1 MPIETV
7 TIINNSGKIIT
18 NGKHLFG
25 LFKEAKASYQEKKAS
40 IKVERAIKRSQTYD
54 VAVQPEYYD
63 EVEYLSA
70 GGRRLSYDDGDG
82 ASHAS
87 SRRSHRSRHSRAP
100 TEYSRASGA
109 LTESNLKTHSEVSSV
124 APSRVPRRSPYG
136 ETVEPYDMALSRPN
150 LSRTKTM
157 PLEVIESQSFYD
169 SQPPMQLQRRS
180 TVDPAKVAKEEK
192 KIDMNMAYGSIPP
205 DLAERVDLDPAYKAA
220 QKERKAQDLAQKIEG
235 LLTEAHCMHHTATHM
250 ITHLQA
256 NPEAAAAVAL
266 SLAELSALLGKMSPA
281 FLGAIKA
288 GSPAVFALL
297 ASPQFLIAAGL
308 TVGVTVVMFGGWK
321 IVKRIADAHTEMAAT
336 GAGAPHAVPMAF
348 EAYPASSAGSRT
360 VRQPNYPPTER
371 SASVFDEALVLEE
384 ELSSIESWRRGI
396 SQCGIPDDASSVD
409 LELITPNAMQ
419 SQYGDD
425 DDARTVR
432 TMRTNKTSKT
442 AKTHR
447 TDRTE
452 KTEKSHRSSRH
463 SEAPVEYRK
472 SSSRT
477 VRDGDSVAGS
487 ERSHR
492 TSHSSKSKRTV
503 KTIEDGS
510 RDRENSFEAVVR
522 PKKDNMLKNM
532 FKRKIGKD
540 ERSRME
546 SVLA

>member
-1 MPIETV
+1 MPMETV

-25 LFKEAKASYQEKKAS
+25 LFKEAKASYQEKKAA
-40 IKVERAIKRSQTYD
+40 VQAHRAVKRSNTYD
-54 VAVQPEYYD
+54 VACTPAYYD
-63 EVEYLSA
+63 EVEYLSE
-70 GGRRLSYDDGDG
+70 GGRRLSIDDA
-82 ASHAS
+82 ASHTS
-87 SRRSHRSRHSRAP
+87 SRRSHQSRHSRAP
-100 TEYSRASGA
+100 TL
-109 LTESNLKTHSEVSSV
+109 LTASNLKTLSEVKSQYNP
-124 APSRVPRRSPYG
+124 ASPYTG
-136 ETVEPYDMALSRPN
+136 DHELALSKPS
-150 LSRTKTM
+150 LARTRTLPM
-157 PLEVIESQSFYD
+157 EVIESQSFYD
-169 SQPPMQLQRRS
+169 SQPGAMQPLTRRS
-180 TVDPAKVAKEEK
+180 TGVDPAKVAKEDK
-192 KIDMNMAYGSIPP
+192 KIDMNMAYGSMPP

-220 QKERKAQDLAQKIEG
+220 QKERRAQDLAHKIEG
-235 LLTEAHCMHHTATHM
+235 LLTEAHCVHHTAQHM

-266 SLAELSALLGKMSPA
+266 TLAELSALLGKMSPG

-297 ASPQFLIAAGL
+297 ASPQFLIAAGAA
-308 TVGVTVVMFGGWK
+308 VGMTVVMFGGWK
-321 IVKRIADAHTEMAAT
+321 IVKRIADAHQEIS

-360 VRQPNYPPTER
+360 VRPNYPATER

-396 SQCGIPDDASSVD
+396 SDCGADDQSSVD
-409 LELITPNAMQ
+409 LELITPDAMH
-419 SQYGDD
+419 SQYGGGN
-425 DDARTVR
+425 DDARTIRSV
-432 TMRTNKTSKT
+432 RTNKTSKT
-442 AKTHR
+442 HKTSK

-452 KTEKSHRSSRH
+452 KSRKTSSTYSR
-463 SEAPVEYRK
+463 SEAPSEYRH

-477 VRDGDSVAGS
+477 VRDDESVADS

-492 TSHSSKSKRTV
+492 SSHTHHSSRSKRSV

-510 RDRENSFEAVVR
+510 RDRENSFEAVVGK
-522 PKKDNMLKNM
+522 PKKDNMLKNL
-532 FKRKIGKD
+532 FKKKKQQ

>member
-25 LFKEAKASYQEKKAS
+25 LFKEAKASYQEKKAAV
-40 IKVERAIKRSQTYD
+40 KAERAVKRSQTYD
-54 VAVQPEYYD
+54 VACQPEYYD

-100 TEYSRASGA
+100 TERSRGGA

-124 APSRVPRRSPYG
+124 TPSRAPTGMQRRSPYG
-136 ETVEPYDMALSRPN
+136 ETVDPYDMAVSRPN
-150 LSRTKTM
+150 LARTRTM

-169 SQPPMQLQRRS
+169 SQPPMQQLARRS
-180 TVDPAKVAKEEK
+180 TAGIDPAKVAKENK
-192 KIDMNMAYGSIPP
+192 KIDLNLAYGSIPP
-205 DLAERVDLDPAYKAA
+205 DLAERVDLDPAYMAA
-220 QKERKAQDLAQKIEG
+220 QKERKAQDLAHKIEG
-235 LLTEAHCMHHTATHM
+235 LLTEAHCLHHTATHM

-321 IVKRIADAHTEMAAT
+321 IVKRIADAHTEMST

-360 VRQPNYPPTER
+360 VRPDYPATER

-384 ELSSIESWRRGI
+384 ELSSIETWRRGI
-396 SQCGIPDDASSVD
+396 SQCGVPDDASSVD

-432 TMRTNKTSKT
+432 TMRTSKTS
-442 AKTHR
+442 KTHR
-447 TDRTE
+447 TD

-492 TSHSSKSKRTV
+492 SNHSSKSKRTV

-540 ERSRME
+540 ERSSRME